1 MSLHN
6 RHHFNS
12 LLMRALIL
20 DLDFTLLHLEHIA
33 GSIEVPGRT
42 RSAWIA
48 PRTIEL
54 LARLQSRFSLV
65 LATARSDDGTKWV
78 YEGLF
83 ERGVRVQNVV
93 LEDGARLGMPLQL
106 RSFDANFQVE
116 QRRAQIEEQRALGW
130 PAFEWQFDFQSC
142 LVARCADG
150 DEAARLETIF
160 SEQKQSD
167 ERTFRDGRKV
177 YVLSQKANKWSA
189 LQQLL
194 GDDAA
199 LAFGV
204 GDGANDLV
212 WLPRVAFP
220 ATFANA
226 DARLVEEVRARDGFV
241 SLAQGHAGIADILR
255 AIEKKATDEHKKHG

>member
-6 RHHFNS
+6 RHHSNS

-20 DLDFTLLHLEHIA
+20 DLDFTLLHLEHIP

-48 PRTIEL
+48 PQTTEL
-54 LARLQSRFSLV
+54 LARLQHRFSLV

-83 ERGVRVQNVV
+83 ERGVKVQNVV
-93 LEDGARLGMPLQL
+93 LEDGARLGLPLQL
-106 RSFDANFQVE
+106 RSFDASFETE
-116 QRRAQIEEQRALGW
+116 QRRAQIEEQRAFDW
-130 PAFEWQFDFQSC
+130 PTFEWQFDFESC
-142 LVARCADG
+142 LVARCANG

-160 SEQKQSD
+160 NERKQSD

-177 YVLSQKANKWSA
+177 YVLPQSANKWSA
-189 LQQLL
+189 LQELL
-194 GDDAA
+194 SEDAA
-199 LAFGV
+199 LAAGV

-226 DARLVEEVRARDGFV
+226 DTGLVEEVRAGGGFV
-241 SLAQGHAGIADILR
+241 SVAQGHAGIAEVLR
-255 AIEKKATDEHKKHG
+255 HFEVV